1 MYRFLFVYFGVILGI
16 KHIEGNNAIT
26 TVYKFQTIKS
36 YTAGVKY
43 LNTCRVEVHVEDNPL
58 QLPLFNINGNSSLPE
73 STIPPLY
80 TEQGTSTWTLVMK
93 NGTTRAL
100 PAISLTK
107 TDFSQAFDTDLSFN
121 TQIMK
126 LYEDN
131 IVAQKSVTNEAYIF
145 ENLEKNGRTIL
156 EVKFQDLTPIRVY
169 FHWRCS
175 YSDYNGT
182 SITFMHANR
191 RIEVC
196 YFNKTWP
203 IWTLSHCSFSPQN
216 YAADNNGRCHVEI
229 DLTNN
234 ITIVDQVSLVTYK
247 SPIQAIQGCKGYSII
262 QFYDNDD
269 RRGNEVSYTLKQR
282 NEITLISPWADIKH
296 HQTLFILHSRQ
307 TGSNLSVLVEDANP
321 NGTPIQLPYEEITR
335 VNKTDDGSEVVLTK
349 VNVTFPLNWVGQKR
363 IKIKGSLSILNVWE
377 GRPVDLYRIQEPQ
390 PCLKSNTSD
399 IYNTKPLRVKSQVE
413 TQVSHCFN
421 GGRLENN
428 SNCNCPPG
436 FVGNA
441 CEIPCGRNL
450 FGTSCMEQCS
460 ESSNECRGMVLC
472 TPEYGCSCAPGY
484 QGNYC
489 SEQCQPGFY
498 GADCKQQCGD
508 CRDGCDIYTGTCH
521 GGCHT
526 TYLTRPQCKHA
537 HSYLLSS
544 GQVLNS
550 SFDQIKL
557 QIDFTRNNLFKS
569 NDNTMFYMMQY
580 RENKDSTWIN
590 STYELFD
597 EGVRNITLEG
607 LKPGRIYQIRTLL
620 IDEAFETHDPLL
632 TKPTEGHT
640 TCTVL
645 YKGNLQTSNITNT
658 SVTVAWNEG
667 NDLEPTECPRMG
679 YILEISEIEN
689 VYADK
694 ENILLNEENSYTVDN
709 LNPGR
714 TYQINLKK
722 LTVDGE
728 SVPIFGT
735 KVTTTDILDLSKD
748 IVGVTLLKTKSS
760 IDIKWFPSPTYKT
773 FFIKYKLK
781 RHLACRNREETV
793 FPLQLITT
801 SQTSYS
807 LELNDLEANAQYELF
822 VTADINQN
830 TNPYNKSFIT
840 LSRVPTAIPTLLDDK
855 LKISNES
862 AQLHWTD
869 ASVSCQHMNGI
880 FKSYGIDLYNKQN
893 LSKHVYITPDDHL
906 TITGLTPDTK
916 YDVRIRFVNQ
926 VGPSSLYLEHSFQ
939 TKQTSVFFIQD
950 LTAYK
955 TGPDLIGLRWKCV
968 HNNLTNS
975 GINIHL
981 QTVIWNKTITFDF
994 GAFPCKAWP
1003 GFMCFDV
1010 TELMSN
1016 TKYTIKMETFPEG
1029 SESKTIQAVTK
1040 ENAPSPVSDIQA
1052 DCTNT
1057 SMTVSWRIPN
1067 LLNGILRNFVIELE
1081 HLSSYDETMCCQD
1094 LLVVNYTVSTEEE
1107 TYSYTLQNIKPASSY
1122 QISIRPFTKRW
1133 GSITSHFIDTP
1144 PLPIPLRMKPEF
1156 KLDNVNI
1163 QFKEEDQKTSDSGK
1177 NELISETLVIV
1188 QEFNEDANVNTR
1200 HVSDRFTTDMSR
1212 VLASN
1217 TWWLTHVCAAND
1229 DKCSVDLNVNEYQNS
1244 TVVPYYG
1251 QVVRKPLE
1259 RNHRYRIVV
1268 AQVNKY
1274 LSARSYTMKTS
1285 EYFTVE

>member
-1 MYRFLFVYFGVILGI
+1 MYRFLFVYFGFFLGI
-16 KHIEGNNAIT
+16 EHIEGGNEIT
-26 TVYKFQTIKS
+26 TVYKFRTIKS
-36 YTAGVKY
+36 DTEDVKY

-80 TEQGTSTWTLVMK
+80 TEQGTSTWQQVTK

-100 PAISLTK
+100 PAIRLNK
-107 TDFSQAFDTDLSFN
+107 TDFSQIFDVDLHSN
-121 TQIMK
+121 AQRTN
-126 LYEDN
+126 LYETD
-131 IVAQKSVTNEAYIF
+131 IVGEKSVSHDGDVFRNLNKNE
-145 ENLEKNGRTIL
+145 NMTTIL
-156 EVKFQDLTPIRVY
+156 EVSFKDRARFRVIITWNCPTTSARLGIKMKLGRVGNRDIGIHY
-169 FHWRCS
+169 I
-175 YSDYNGT
+175 YSDEPFYT
-182 SITFMHANR
+182 
-191 RIEVC
+191 
-196 YFNKTWP
+196 
-203 IWTLSHCSFSPQN
+203 PQN
-216 YAADNNGRCHVEI
+216 YVTDKNERGHIAI
-229 DLTNN
+229 DLTNYV
-234 ITIVDQVSLVTYK
+234 TIIDKVSLVTTEA
-247 SPIQAIQGCKGYSII
+247 PILAIQGCS
-262 QFYDNDD
+262 DNYKINHYFW
-269 RRGNEVSYTLKQR
+269 NERSEVMYQLIDKTY
-282 NEITLISPWADIKH
+282 ITLVSPWVDIKDN
-296 HQTLFILHSRQ
+296 QTLFILHSRQ
-307 TGSNLSVLVEDANP
+307 TGSNLSVLVENK
-321 NGTPIQLPYEEITR
+321 NRSGNPIQLPCEDITH
-335 VNKTDDGSEVVLTK
+335 VNKTDDKAIVLTK
-349 VNVTFPLNWVGQKR
+349 VIVTFPQNWDGQKR
-363 IKIKGSLSILNVWE
+363 IKLTGDGGAIFVRNVWA
-377 GRPVDLYRIQEPQ
+377 GRPLDLYRVQQPQ
-390 PCLKSNTSD
+390 PCMKSNIRD
-399 IYNTKPLRVKSQVE
+399 IYNTPPLSTRSQ
-413 TQVSHCFN
+413 SDRMYDCFN

-428 SNCNCPPG
+428 STCICPPG

-450 FGTSCMEQCS
+450 FGTSCMKQCS

-526 TYLTRPQCKHA
+526 NYLTRPQCKHG

-550 SFDQIKL
+550 SFDQINL
-557 QIDFTRNNLFKS
+557 QINFTGNNMFKS

-580 RENKDSTWIN
+580 REDSDSTWIN
-590 STYELFD
+590 GTYELFD
-597 EGVRNITLEG
+597 EGIRNITLEG

-640 TCTVL
+640 KCIVL
-645 YKGNLQTSNITNT
+645 YKGNLETSNITNT

-679 YILEISEIEN
+679 YILEIAEIEN

-694 ENILLNEENSYTVDN
+694 ERILLNEENSYTVDN

-722 LTVDGE
+722 STVDGE

-735 KVTTTDILDLSKD
+735 KVTTTDILDLSKN
-748 IVGVTLLKTKSS
+748 IVGVTLLRTKSS

-830 TNPYNKSFIT
+830 MNPNNKSFIT

-880 FKSYGIDLYNKQN
+880 FKSYRIELYKKQN
-893 LSKHVYITPDDHL
+893 LTEHVYITSDNHL

-968 HNNLTNS
+968 YNNLTNS

-981 QTVIWNKTITFDF
+981 QTVIWNKTITLSDDF
-994 GAFPCKAWP
+994 GAFHCKAWP

-1081 HLSSYDETMCCQD
+1081 HLSSYDEAMCCQN
-1094 LLVVNYTVSTEEE
+1094 LLVVNYTVSTTEQEI
-1107 TYSYTLQNIKPASSY
+1107 YSYTMPNIKPASSY
-1122 QISIRPFTKRW
+1122 QISIRAFTKIL
-1133 GSITSHFIDTP
+1133 GSITSEIIDTP
-1144 PLPIPLRMKPEF
+1144 PLPIPFRMKPEF

-1163 QFKEEDQKTSDSGK
+1163 QFNEENQNTSDSG
-1177 NELISETLVIV
+1177 NSELISETLVIV
-1188 QEFNEDANVNTR
+1188 QDLNGDANVNTG
-1200 HVSDRFTTDMSR
+1200 SNKFTTDMSR

-1229 DKCSVDLNVNEYQNS
+1229 DKCTVNLNVNEYQNS

-1251 QVVRKPLE
+1251 QVVRKPLD

-1274 LSARSYTMKTS
+1274 LSARSYTMKKS
-1285 EYFTVE
+1285 EYFTFE

>member
-1 MYRFLFVYFGVILGI
+1 MYRVLFVYFGFILGI
-16 KHIEGNNAIT
+16 NLIEGGNEIT
-26 TVYKFQTIKS
+26 TVYKFRTIKS
-36 YTAGVKY
+36 DTEDVKY

-100 PAISLTK
+100 PAIRLTK
-107 TDFSQAFDTDLSFN
+107 TNFSQAFNTDLSFN
-121 TQIMK
+121 NQIMK

-131 IVAQKSVTNEAYIF
+131 IVAQKSVTNDGYLF

-156 EVKFQDLTPIRVY
+156 EVKFQDLTPMRIVIQWLCPYSVY
-169 FHWRCS
+169 H
-175 YSDYNGT
+175 GT
-182 SITFMHANR
+182 SIKFRANR
-191 RIEVC
+191 SIAVC
-196 YFNKTWP
+196 YFNP
-203 IWTLSHCSFSPQN
+203 TLRSYNVNCSFSPQN

-234 ITIVDQVSLVTYK
+234 ITIVDQVSLVRYEA
-247 SPIQAIQGCKGYSII
+247 PIQAIQGCKGYSII

-428 SNCNCPPG
+428 STCICPPG

-450 FGTSCMEQCS
+450 FGTSCMKQCS
-460 ESSNECRGMVLC
+460 ELPNECRGMVLC

-526 TYLTRPQCKHA
+526 NYLTRPQCKHG

-550 SFDQIKL
+550 SFDQINL
-557 QIDFTRNNLFKS
+557 QINFTGNNMFKS

-580 RENKDSTWIN
+580 REDSDSTWIN
-590 STYELFD
+590 GTYELFD
-597 EGVRNITLEG
+597 LTSIRNITLEG

-640 TCTVL
+640 KCIVL
-645 YKGNLQTSNITNT
+645 YKGNLETSNITNT

-679 YILEISEIEN
+679 YILEIAEIEN

-694 ENILLNEENSYTVDN
+694 ERILLNEENSYTVDT
-709 LNPGR
+709 LSPGR

-722 LTVDGE
+722 STVDGE

-735 KVTTTDILDLSKD
+735 KVTTTDILDLSKN
-748 IVGVTLLKTKSS
+748 IVGVTLLRTKSS

-807 LELNDLEANAQYELF
+807 LELNDLEANSQYELF

-830 TNPYNKSFIT
+830 MNPNNKSFIT

-880 FKSYGIDLYNKQN
+880 FKSYGIELYNKQN
-893 LSKHVYITPDDHL
+893 LSKHVYITSDNHL

-968 HNNLTNS
+968 YNNLTNS

-981 QTVIWNKTITFDF
+981 QTVIWNKTITLSEYL
-994 GAFPCKAWP
+994 GAFHCKAWP

-1081 HLSSYDETMCCQD
+1081 HLSSYDEAMCCQN
-1094 LLVVNYTVSTEEE
+1094 LLVVNYTVSTTEQEI
-1107 TYSYTLQNIKPASSY
+1107 YYTIPNIKPASSY
-1122 QISIRPFTKRW
+1122 QISIRAFTKIL
-1133 GSITSHFIDTP
+1133 GSITSEIIDTP
-1144 PLPIPLRMKPEF
+1144 PLPIPFRMKPEF

-1163 QFKEEDQKTSDSGK
+1163 QFNEENQNTSDSG
-1177 NELISETLVIV
+1177 NSELICETLVIV
-1188 QEFNEDANVNTR
+1188 QDLNGDANVNTG
-1200 HVSDRFTTDMSR
+1200 SNKFTTDMSR

-1229 DKCSVDLNVNEYQNS
+1229 DKCTVNLNVNEYQNS

-1251 QVVRKPLE
+1251 QVVRKPLD

-1274 LSARSYTMKTS
+1274 LSARSYTMKKS
-1285 EYFTVE
+1285 EYFTFE